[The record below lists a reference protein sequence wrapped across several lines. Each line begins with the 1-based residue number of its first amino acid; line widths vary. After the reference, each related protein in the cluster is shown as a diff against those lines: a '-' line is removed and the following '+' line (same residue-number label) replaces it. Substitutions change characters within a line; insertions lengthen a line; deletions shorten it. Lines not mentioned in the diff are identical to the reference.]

1 MIDDVTIDVFIGPL
15 YGSLRK
21 FCTRCVLYVEP
32 HSGPR
37 RAERAKM
44 MLANQPRGAA
54 GDIKAQ
60 GPSAGSIDHRSI
72 HLSIDGLMAQ
82 SIATSSFIDHRC
94 ACH

>member
-37 RAERAKM
+37 RAERAKRCW
-44 MLANQPRGAA
+44 PTSRGALPGISRRRA
-54 GDIKAQ
+54 
-60 GPSAGSIDHRSI
+60 PR
-72 HLSIDGLMAQ
+72 LVQ
-82 SIATSSFIDHRC
+82 SIIVPFICPSMD
-94 ACH
+94 